1 MSTFYQAAKFSQR
14 SKQLVKL
21 GALSRRLSPGAGA
34 GAASLSR
41 NASGAIPKS
50 LVSSNKKAAPAT
62 TRCAASMEDEGD
74 SHINDK
80 TSRRSVSNFAAAI
93 PIALV
98 GLLPFG
104 RNKARQ
110 QQMAV
115 DNADDSFVD
124 FLEEEGGYHHEYFHS
139 GVAEKLAN
147 YGISDD

>member
-14 SKQLVKL
+14 SKQLAKL
-21 GALSRRLSPGAGA
+21 GALSRRLTPGAS
-34 GAASLSR
+34 ASLSR
-41 NASGAIPKS
+41 NASGAIS
-50 LVSSNKKAAPAT
+50 KK
-62 TRCAASMEDEGD
+62 RCAASLEDEGE
-74 SHINDK
+74 SHLADQGK

-104 RNKARQ
+104 RNKGRGSAL
-110 QQMAV
+110 

-124 FLEEEGGYHHEYFHS
+124 FLEEDGGYHHEYFHS